1 MRKSS
6 TIIIIILAVI
16 LYLIAASTLVRLL
29 TSSKTSITSFSK
41 GIALIEVE
49 GVIVDSRQI
58 VRQFKKYG
66 KNPTVAAI
74 VLRVDSP
81 GGGVSASQEIYRE
94 IKRVKEKGK
103 KVIVSMGSVAA
114 SGGYYIST
122 PADII
127 VANPGTITGSIGV
140 IMEFPILK
148 DLLSKVGIKFEVVKS
163 QEHKD
168 IGSPFREISPKERA
182 LLKDVVSSVYEQFIE
197 VIVKNR
203 KIPEAK
209 VRAISDGRILSGTQA
224 KEFGLVD
231 TLGSLEDAIRLAAN
245 MVGIKGEPTIWQER
259 KRIRISDFL
268 FDQVV
273 KNFFIP
279 KLKYIMW

>member
-1 MRKSS
+1 MKKSNVIL
-6 TIIIIILAVI
+6 IIALAVVV
-16 LYLIAASTLVRLL
+16 YLITIMLIVSLL
-29 TSSKTSITSFSK
+29 TSSKSSIPALSK
-41 GIALIEVE
+41 GIALIEIN
-49 GVIVDSRQI
+49 GVIADSRQI

-66 KNPTVAAI
+66 KNPAVAAI

-81 GGGVSASQEIYRE
+81 GGGVSASQEIYNE
-94 IKRVKEKGK
+94 IKRVKGKGK

-114 SGGYYIST
+114 SGGYYISA

-148 DLLSKVGIKFEVVKS
+148 DLLSKLGIKFEVVKS

-182 LLKDVVSSVYEQFIE
+182 LLKDVINSVYEQFIS
-197 VIVKNR
+197 VIVTDR

-231 TLGSLEDAIRLAAN
+231 TLGSFEDAIRLAAN
-245 MVGIKGEPTIWQER
+245 LIGIKGEPTVWQER
-259 KRIRISDFL
+259 KRIRISDVL
-268 FDQVV
+268 FNQVV
-273 KNFFIP
+273 KNLFIP
-279 KLKYIMW
+279 KLQYIM

>member
-1 MRKSS
+1 MKKSNVIL
-6 TIIIIILAVI
+6 IIALAVVV
-16 LYLIAASTLVRLL
+16 YLITIMLIVSLL
-29 TSSKTSITSFSK
+29 TSSKSSIPALSK
-41 GIALIEVE
+41 GIALIEVN
-49 GVIVDSRQI
+49 GVIADSRQI

-66 KNPTVAAI
+66 KNPAVAAI

-81 GGGVSASQEIYRE
+81 GGGVSASQEIYNE
-94 IKRVKEKGK
+94 IKRVKGKGK

-114 SGGYYIST
+114 SGGYYISA

-148 DLLSKVGIKFEVVKS
+148 DLLSKLGIKFEVVKS

-182 LLKDVVSSVYEQFIE
+182 LLKDVINSVYEQFIS
-197 VIVKNR
+197 VIVTDR

-231 TLGSLEDAIRLAAN
+231 TLGSFEDAIRLAAN
-245 MVGIKGEPTIWQER
+245 LIGIKGEPTVWQER
-259 KRIRISDFL
+259 KRIRISDVL
-268 FDQVV
+268 FNQVV
-273 KNFFIP
+273 KNLFIP
-279 KLKYIMW
+279 KLKYIM